1 MSKMR
6 VWSDGGV
13 IVVLSICFALD
24 MFKGELE
31 VGYIIGI
38 IGIVIS
44 IFMQNYQCKK
54 ENNEALEKEN
64 HISMNEKYNNNNNN
78 LRQACEE
85 LKCKVD
91 ELYKSIENKKENL
104 NYIEKNQGISTEIER
119 LKKNYEECEEV
130 LGKAGHSIHGI
141 GDETTNVEN
150 IVKMCIEGTTGTGNN
165 MKEALEQILYI
176 EKYSNE
182 TKASIKTL
190 LESNKDISD
199 TLNIINSI
207 AEQTNLLS
215 LNASIEAARAGD
227 TGKGFSIVAQEIKK
241 LAEKTTESAKY
252 INTVIDTVTSRT
264 KECMK
269 AVNMTDES
277 IIKNK
282 EIISKTSEAIEQM
295 LGLGDAAV
303 GKTSQSNKV
312 IDELINKIDNMTG
325 QMKKLEVGNNSTLDG
340 ISQFKKYINEINQ
353 STQENMQ
360 EVDELIKLVEDIEKE
375 LVLI

>member
-1 MSKMR
+1 MKN
-6 VWSDGGV
+6 VKKFQEKQD
-13 IVVLSICFALD
+13 IVY
-24 MFKGELE
+24 ME
-31 VGYIIGI
+31 
-38 IGIVIS
+38 
-44 IFMQNYQCKK
+44 Q
-54 ENNEALEKEN
+54 
-64 HISMNEKYNNNNNN
+64 
-78 LRQACEE
+78 
-85 LKCKVD
+85 
-91 ELYKSIENKKENL
+91 
-104 NYIEKNQGISTEIER
+104 
-119 LKKNYEECEEV
+119 
-130 LGKAGHSIHGI
+130 
-141 GDETTNVEN
+141 DETTNVEN